1 VKLAIADP
9 PYPPFVGSGGRK
21 NRASRWY
28 GTGQRSLKDRPA
40 DQHPEAAAWDDPARH
55 RALLC
60 ELMDTFD
67 GWAIAT
73 SPDGIAAYGGLPA
86 GARIMCWIK
95 PNAIPG
101 SHRLRSSWEPVLLYP
116 PQGRRSNRTPRGM
129 MSDVHTAPYPRG
141 FIGQKPESWTH
152 WILDAFLYDP
162 DQDHVVDMFEGSGA
176 VGRAVALWRPSVL

>member
-1 VKLAIADP
+1 
-9 PYPPFVGSGGRK
+9 
-21 NRASRWY
+21 
-28 GTGQRSLKDRPA
+28 
-40 DQHPEAAAWDDPARH
+40 
-55 RALLC
+55 
-60 ELMDTFD
+60 MDTFD